1 MSSLFKSIL
10 MKHLLRILLIIALL
24 LTTSMH
30 LVQAQAPF
38 QKGVNLTGWF
48 QASDAHGIQFR
59 KFGKKD
65 FENIKSLGC
74 DVIRL
79 PINLHGMTNGAPD
92 YLIDPLLFMMLDSAV
107 SWAEALQLHLILDN
121 HSFDPSVNTQPSVVN
136 ILTKVWPQLA
146 ERYKNRSNLIYYE
159 VLNEPHGISNTL
171 WGSIQQQTIAAIR
184 AVDQTHTIIV
194 GPSGYNSYND
204 LSQMPVYADTNLL
217 YTFHF
222 YDPFIFTHQGASWVT
237 PSMEPLAGVPFPYE
251 AGTMPACP
259 PSLQGSWIEGS
270 LNNYPTDGTAD
281 KVKSLIDIAIA
292 FRNQRNVPIFC
303 GEFGVYIPNSD
314 NDDRVAWY
322 QLVRSY
328 LESNNI
334 PWTIWDYKGGFGL
347 FEKGSDEF
355 FEHDINVPLV
365 EALGLNVPE
374 QTTWMPYADSVGFV
388 LYDDFVGAGI
398 NEISWAPD
406 TLDFYNET
414 FPNNGTFCLFLAGGD
429 QYHSVAFDLVPNRD
443 LSQLQASNY
452 ALDLLVRGNNAAIK
466 LDLRFLDSKTGPTDH
481 PWRIKTTISQ
491 ATVPF
496 DKRWHH
502 LHIPLSQFTEQ
513 GSWDNNQWFEPQG
526 LFDWSAIDK
535 FEIVAEHGPLDGQQ
549 IWFDNVMI
557 TNLDT
562 AQVHQTATLGT
573 VGHPALSKA
582 IRVWP
587 NPSRN
592 ESITIELSAFP
603 HSSSLLQI
611 LTLNNQLVRQ
621 WCVVH
626 PAAGT
631 VEFHWDGT
639 DEMQRKMPP
648 GIYML
653 NWQNDRQQTAVKL
666 VRF

>member
-1 MSSLFKSIL
+1 
-10 MKHLLRILLIIALL
+10 MKHLLGISLIAALLIAA
-24 LTTSMH
+24 TMPSAK
-30 LVQAQAPF
+30 AQAPF
-38 QKGVNLTGWF
+38 QKGVNLTSWF
-48 QASDAHGIQFR
+48 QANDAHGIQFR

-79 PINLHGMTNGAPD
+79 PINLHGMTDGAPD

-107 SWAEALQLHLILDN
+107 SWAETLQLHLIIDN

-136 ILTKVWPQLA
+136 ILTKVWPQIA

-171 WGSIQQQTIAAIR
+171 WGSIQQQTIDAIR

-204 LSQMPVYADTNLL
+204 LSQMPVYTDTNLL

-222 YDPFIFTHQGASWVT
+222 YDPFIFTHQGASWVS
-237 PSMEPLAGVPFPYE
+237 PSMEPLAGVPFPYNPN
-251 AGTMPACP
+251 AMPTCP
-259 PSLQGSWIEGS
+259 PSLQGSWIEAS
-270 LNNYPTDGTAD
+270 LNNYSNDGTPD

-292 FRNQRNVPIFC
+292 FRNQRNVPVFC
-303 GEFGVYIPNSD
+303 GEFGVYIPNSPD
-314 NDDRVAWY
+314 DDRVAWY

-328 LESNNI
+328 LETNNI

-388 LYDDFVGAGI
+388 LYDDFIGAGI
-398 NEISWAPD
+398 TEASWAPD

-414 FPNNGTFCLFLAGGD
+414 FPNNGTFCLYLSGGD

-443 LSQLQASNY
+443 LSQLQASNF
-452 ALDLLVRGNNAAIK
+452 ALDLLVRGNSPTIK
-466 LDLRFLDSKTGPTDH
+466 LDLRFLDTKTGPTDH

-526 LFDWSAIDK
+526 LFDWSAIDR

-549 IWFDNVMI
+549 IWFDNIFI
-557 TNLDT
+557 TELDT
-562 AQVHQTATLGT
+562 AMVHETGTLYLAERSATAGML
-573 VGHPALSKA
+573 H
-582 IRVWP
+582 VWP
-587 NPSRN
+587 NPFAN
-592 ESITIELSAFP
+592 K
-603 HSSSLLQI
+603 
-611 LTLNNQLVRQ
+611 LNMKVVRQ
-621 WCVVH
+621 LENPITLQLFNLDQQLIREWQASPSQV
-626 PAAGT
+626 G
-631 VEFHWDGT
+631 ELMEWDGT
-639 DEMQRKMPP
+639 DAHGNRLPA
-648 GIYML
+648 GVYML
-653 NWQNDRQQTAVKL
+653 QLRHNKQLETLKL
-666 VRF
+666 VKTAW